1 MLPLL
6 LSMLHLAGPPA
17 EGVYSGRANELDVS
31 VPRHEAAT
39 DVEVDGR
46 LDDAAWRRAAVLT
59 GFSEYDPAD
68 GMPAE
73 DSTEVLVFYTERAIY
88 FGVRAYERHGPVHA
102 TLADRDK
109 IWGDDW
115 VHVLLDT
122 YHDGRRAL
130 VFGVNPLGVQL
141 DGTLIEGR
149 GTQNDGELDTS
160 PDFIFESKGRVTDYG
175 YEVEMRIPFKTL
187 RFPSAE
193 TQDWGIQVLRQP
205 QHSGHQQSWTPAKR
219 AASSF
224 LGQSGTLRGLT
235 GLRRGV
241 VLDLNPVVTSRV
253 DGAAGATGWGY
264 DGRRPEVGGN
274 VRWGVTSSLSLNG
287 TVNPDFSQ
295 VEADVAQVQTDPRK
309 ALFFP
314 EKRPFFLEASEQFE
328 TPNNLVYTRRIASPV
343 AAAKL
348 AGSVAGTSIG
358 VLSAVDDAALSA
370 DGSNPVFNV
379 VRVRRDVGQSTVGLL
394 YTDRIDGSY
403 YNHVAGADARLVWGG
418 LYSSR
423 LQVATS
429 FDRTAEGAYHAP
441 MFDVNVQRSG
451 RTVGMFASLKGF
463 HERFEPGAGFVGR
476 TGIAVL
482 DLEPSYTTY
491 GAPGSTLES
500 LRHGLRFQAV
510 WDYDEFTG
518 GKNADDLKL
527 HYELNAALRGGWRL
541 GALLMLQSFRYP
553 EELYRD
559 FYVAVPREAGVDTV
573 PYTGTRRIPNYDAY
587 ASVSTPRWKNFDA
600 SGWAILGRDEN
611 FYEWA
616 PAWVA
621 ILNATLNWRPTDKV
635 RVEGRY
641 VHQQFVRRGDL
652 STVGVQ
658 QIPRLKVEYQLSR
671 PVFLRFVGQY
681 LSDRQDD
688 LRDDGRTGLPILLRT
703 QTGFVPAARQERN
716 GFRADWLFSYQPS
729 PGTVLLLGYGS
740 SMQEPEAFRFRR
752 LARTQDGFFV
762 KLSYLFRV

>member
-6 LSMLHLAGPPA
+6 LWILHLAGPPA
-17 EGVYSGRANELDVS
+17 AGVYSGRDHQLDVA
-31 VPRHEAAT
+31 VPRHAAAAE
-39 DVEVDGR
+39 VEVDGR
-46 LDDAAWRRAAVLT
+46 LDDAAWQQAAVLT

-88 FGVRAYERHGPVHA
+88 FGVRAYERHGAVHA

-149 GTQNDGELDTS
+149 GDGELDTS
-160 PDFIFESKGRVTDYG
+160 PDFIFESKGHVTDYG
-175 YEVEMRIPFKTL
+175 YEVELRIPFKTL
-187 RFPSAE
+187 RFPSAG

-205 QHSGHQQSWTPAKR
+205 QHSGHQQTWTPAKR
-219 AASSF
+219 AAASF

-253 DGAAGATGWGY
+253 DGAAGTDGWAY
-264 DGRRPEVGGN
+264 DRQRPEVGGN
-274 VRWGVTSSLSLNG
+274 VRWGVTSSLTLNG

-295 VEADVAQVQTDPRK
+295 VEADVGQVQTDPRQ
-309 ALFFP
+309 ALYFP
-314 EKRPFFLEASEQFE
+314 EKRPFFLDASEQFE

-379 VRVRRDVGQSTVGLL
+379 VRVRRDLGRSTVGLV
-394 YTDRIDGSY
+394 YTDRIDGSL
-403 YNHVAGADARLVWGG
+403 YNHVAGADARLLWGG

-429 FDRTAEGAYHAP
+429 FDRTAEGTFHAP
-441 MFDVNVQRSG
+441 MFDMNVQRNG
-451 RTVGMFASLKGF
+451 RTVGLYASLKGF
-463 HERFEPGAGFVGR
+463 DERFDAGAGFLGR
-476 TGIAVL
+476 TGVAQL
-482 DLEPSYTTY
+482 DLQPSYTIY
-491 GAPGSTLES
+491 GAPGATLES
-500 LRHGLRFQAV
+500 LSHALLFDFV
-510 WDYDEFTG
+510 WDYDEFTA
-518 GKNADDLKL
+518 GKHADDLKL
-527 HYELNAALRGGWRL
+527 HYQLNAALRGGWRL
-541 GALLMLQSFRYP
+541 GAQLMLESFHYP

-559 FYVAVPREAGVDTV
+559 FYLAVPGPTGVDTV
-573 PYTGTRRIPNYDAY
+573 PYTGTRRLPNYDFY
-587 ASVSTPRWKNFDA
+587 VSVTTPRWKNLDA
-600 SGWAILGRDEN
+600 SGWAVVGRDEN

-616 PAWVA
+616 PAWIA
-621 ILNATLNWRPTDKV
+621 FMNATLNWRPTDKV

-641 VHQQFVRRGDL
+641 IHQQFVRWADL

-688 LRDDGRTGLPILLRT
+688 LRDDGRTGLPVLVRT
-703 QTGFVPAARQERN
+703 GDGFVRAARREDN

-729 PGTVLLLGYGS
+729 PGTVLFLGYGS
-740 SMQEPEAFRFRR
+740 SMQEPEAFGFRR

-762 KLSYLFRV
+762 KLSYLFRM